1 MPGPRRRLVA
11 LITSGVTLALTAG
24 LGSPLAGDHLSSHG
38 NALLAGLI
46 KGLRYPQWS
55 LRPVS
60 SMMDSILAWITP
72 MVADVVLAAL
82 TGLVAAV
89 IVANRTRLPA
99 LLAGWATA
107 MVLAVAVG
115 VGRVY
120 VIAAINH
127 PGSSAYGQAGT
138 AITTG
143 LWFGL
148 VTGWL
153 TGLIVA
159 CSVRRGGDDEESED
173 EGSEV
178 TGVRIWTP
186 SQPDWQNTQDL
197 PAQTLR
203 QPSGQTTTMQ
213 SPITQP
219 ATAQPT
225 VAHPT
230 TAQPTT
236 GQPWPPAAAPK
247 SL

>member
-60 SMMDSILAWITP
+60 SMTDSILVWITP

-120 VIAAINH
+120 VIAAVNH

-138 AITTG
+138 VITTG

-148 VTGWL
+148 ATGWL

-159 CSVRRGGDDEESED
+159 CAVRRGADDEDS
-173 EGSEV
+173 GSALIGDREV

-213 SPITQP
+213 P
-219 ATAQPT
+219 ATAQP
-225 VAHPT
+225 A

-236 GQPWPPAAAPK
+236 GQPWPPASAP
-247 SL
+247 